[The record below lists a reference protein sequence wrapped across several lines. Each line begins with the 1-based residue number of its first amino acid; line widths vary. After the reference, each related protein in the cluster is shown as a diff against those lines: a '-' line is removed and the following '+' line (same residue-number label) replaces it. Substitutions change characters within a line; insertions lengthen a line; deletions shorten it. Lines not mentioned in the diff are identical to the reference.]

1 VGSLDTMKFV
11 TLRLDTGPPNG
22 IIELEM
28 PAATSLRYAGL
39 RFGEYLG
46 LDTDQFFY
54 FLMDSATKEPCP
66 TEHLAADY
74 DGTVFVLGCRPLG
87 H

>member
-1 VGSLDTMKFV
+1 MKFV

-22 IIELEM
+22 ITELEM
-28 PAATSLRYAGL
+28 PAATTLRYTAL
-39 RFGEYLG
+39 RFAEYLG

-54 FLMDSATKEPCP
+54 FLMEPATKEPCQA
-66 TEHLAADY
+66 EHLAADY
-74 DGTVFVLGCRPLG
+74 DGVVFVLGCGPLG